1 MGWNRR
7 LWTSSGLSIHHKKY
21 MEDTDANRDAIRS
34 EPQRLEVVAE
44 DVVKAKIQLKIQ
56 GRDPSRKGKHKIRSE
71 QIVGDDYTHDT
82 QKWNKK
88 HRLIDVDNDWYSEK
102 VTDSDTGEILHL
114 CEEPLSKHR
123 GRG

>member
-1 MGWNRR
+1 MNKH
-7 LWTSSGLSIHHKKY
+7 TKTNVNS
-21 MEDTDANRDAIRS
+21 DATQF
-34 EPQRLEVVAE
+34 EPQPLEVVAK
-44 DVVKAKIQLKIQ
+44 DVVEAKIRLKIQ
-56 GRDPSRKGKHKIRSE
+56 ARDPSRRSRHKVRSE

-88 HRLIDVDNDWYSEK
+88 HKRIDVDNDWYSEK

-123 GRG
+123 GHGSAKRSKRQQ